1 MRGGRPLT
9 NLNTK
14 SYAALMKT
22 PCMMA
27 SVSLPGCTPS
37 AKQLNYSSI
46 ETKWRL
52 KDNRKNSPL
61 AKKPRKDWV
70 EKSNP
75 KKEYGA
81 KHLSSIIV
89 GLKKTKRSTRMR
101 KRPMTLFSQKNS
113 KIILLRENRV
123 SKDLG
128 RKLNYQVLLF
138 KR

>member
-1 MRGGRPLT
+1 MTGRRSLT

-14 SYAALMKT
+14 SYAALMTT
-22 PCMMA
+22 PCVMA
-27 SVSLPGCTPS
+27 SVSLPSCSPS
-37 AKQLNYSSI
+37 AKQLTYSSI

-61 AKKPRKDWV
+61 AEKPSKHWV

-101 KRPMTLFSQKNS
+101 KRSTNLISKKNS

-123 SKDLG
+123 SKDLW